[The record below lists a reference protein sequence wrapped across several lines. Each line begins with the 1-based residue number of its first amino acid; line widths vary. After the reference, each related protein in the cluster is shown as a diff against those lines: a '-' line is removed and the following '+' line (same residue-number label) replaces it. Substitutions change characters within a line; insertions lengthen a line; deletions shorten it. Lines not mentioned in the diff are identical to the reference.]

1 MKELSHGRKFPVRD
15 LLPLRQVDIDRFA
28 PKPAP
33 VLVSLADKL
42 MSFVERVRSR
52 RTLGL
57 MDDRMLRDIG
67 IDRGT
72 AYQEIQ
78 KPFWR

>member
-1 MKELSHGRKFPVRD
+1 MDGNFPVRD
-15 LLPLRQVDIDRFA
+15 LLPLRQADIARFA
-28 PKPAP
+28 PQPTP
-33 VLVSLADKL
+33 VLVSLADKV
-42 MSFVERVRSR
+42 MGFVERVRSR

-67 IDRGT
+67 LDRGT
-72 AYQEIQ
+72 AYQEVQ